1 MEYETEE
8 FLPVVSAFSGAGGL
22 DTGFIKAG
30 FTPILAVDGDAAAC
44 DTFYRNHPT
53 VPVIKKDLS
62 QVSADF
68 LVERVSELP
77 GELRPVGLIGGP
89 PCQAFSLSNGH
100 KKAGDPRAELSKH
113 YAALLSKLNQEFE
126 IDFFVFENVL
136 GLSHTMHADQLAL
149 FRRLFDAAGFWI
161 FNGELNA
168 YDFGVPQ
175 VRHRL
180 FIVGF
185 NKRKYPR
192 IEFEFPSGIR
202 GGIRTVRQAI
212 GHFPKPTYFNKSH
225 EFEELPFHPNHWCMT
240 PRSSRFRDGSLK
252 DEQIKGRAFRVLG
265 WDEPSWTVAYG
276 HREVHIHPR
285 GSRRLSV
292 YEAMRL
298 QGFPGDYELC
308 GTLSDQFRLVSDAVP
323 PALGTALGRAILDAL
338 RSYRRT
344 HKELRRRPD
353 PSHEVYWKACYSSA
367 HVQPPPFLQGFFLKY
382 AKKHYRHLP
391 WRRPKVSPFAFLIAE
406 FLLKQTKAEDV
417 ARVWPELVRRFPSA
431 ERLNK
436 APKRELLN
444 ILRPLGL
451 QNQRAASL
459 RNLSRALLVNFDG
472 NVPSET
478 ELLLSLPGVGLYTA
492 AAVRCFKFG
501 KRAPIV
507 DANVLRILARITGI
521 DYGSDLRRS
530 EGAWALAWALLPR
543 CDCDKHN
550 YGILDFAA
558 RVCNTTPDCGLCP
571 LRRNCAFGISRAKVG
586 KKSTLP
592 TARSS

>member
-1 MEYETEE
+1 MEHETEE

-77 GELRPVGLIGGP
+77 GARRPVGLIGGP

-113 YAALLSKLNQEFE
+113 YAALLSKLNQAFE

-136 GLSHTMHADQLAL
+136 GLSHTMHADQLAQ

-212 GHFPKPTYFNKSH
+212 GSFPNPTYFNKSH
-225 EFEELPFHPNHWCMT
+225 ERAELPFHPNHWCMT

-252 DEQIKGRAFRVLG
+252 SAQITGRPFRVLG

-276 HREVHIHPR
+276 HREVHIHPK

-298 QGFPGDYELC
+298 QGFPADYELC

-323 PALGTALGRAILDAL
+323 PALGAAIGKAIREAL
-338 RSYRRT
+338 RSYREA
-344 HKELRRRPD
+344 HKERRGKPD
-353 PSHEVYWKACYSSA
+353 PSHDVYWKACYSSA
-367 HVQPPPFLQGFFLKY
+367 HIQPPTFLRGFFLKH
-382 AKKHYRHLP
+382 AKKYYRRLP
-391 WRRPKVSPFAFLIAE
+391 WRRQDVSAFALLIAE

-431 ERLNK
+431 KHLQK
-436 APKRELLN
+436 APKRELINVLK
-444 ILRPLGL
+444 PLGL
-451 QNQRAASL
+451 QNQRAESL
-459 RNLSRALLVNFDG
+459 RKLSRALMAGFDG
-472 NVPSET
+472 NVPNQT

-507 DANVLRILARITGI
+507 DANVLRILARITGVH
-521 DYGSDLRRS
+521 YGSDLRRS
-530 EGAWALAWALLPR
+530 EEAWALAWALLPR
-543 CDCDKHN
+543 AECDKHN
-550 YGILDFAA
+550 YAILDFAA
-558 RVCNTTPDCGLCP
+558 QVCNTTPNCVRCP
-571 LRRNCAFGISRAKVG
+571 LKSKCAFGTSRAKAG
-586 KKSTLP
+586 TKFSSQ

>member
-1 MEYETEE
+1 MEHGREE
-8 FLPVVSAFSGAGGL
+8 FLPVVSVFCGAGGL

-30 FTPILAVDGDAAAC
+30 FTPVLAVDGNAAAC
-44 DTFYRNHPT
+44 DTFHRNHPR

-62 QVSADF
+62 QVPADL
-68 LVERVSELP
+68 LVDRVRELP
-77 GELRPVGLIGGP
+77 GEPRPMGLIGGP

-100 KKAGDPRAELSKH
+100 KKAGDPRAELSKS
-113 YAALLSKLNQEFE
+113 YAALLSALNQEFE

-136 GLSHTMHADQLAL
+136 GLGHKMHAEQLAQ
-149 FRRLFDAAGFWI
+149 FRRLFQGAGFWI

-175 VRHRL
+175 IRHRL

-185 NKRKYPR
+185 NKQKYPR
-192 IEFEFPSGIR
+192 IEFEFPSSIR

-212 GHFPKPTYFNKSH
+212 GHFPKPTFFDKSH
-225 EFEELPFHPNHWCMT
+225 ELDELPFHPNHWCMT
-240 PRSSRFRDGSLK
+240 PRSPRFHDGSLK
-252 DEQIKGRAFRVLG
+252 GGQIKGRPFRVLG

-276 HREVHIHPR
+276 HREVHIHPK

-298 QGFPGDYELC
+298 QGFPTNYELC

-323 PALGTALGRAILDAL
+323 PALGAALGKAILETL
-338 RSYRRT
+338 QSYREA
-344 HKELRRRPD
+344 HKDLRGKPD
-353 PSHEVYWKACYSSA
+353 LSHEVYWKACYSSA
-367 HVQPPPFLQGFFLKY
+367 HVQPPTFLRGFFLKY
-382 AKKHYRHLP
+382 AEKHYRRLP
-391 WRRPKVSPFAFLIAE
+391 WRRPDVSPFALLIAE

-417 ARVWPELVRRFPSA
+417 ARVWPELTRRFPSA
-431 ERLNK
+431 KHLEK

-459 RNLSRALLVNFDG
+459 KNLAKALVASFDG
-472 NVPSET
+472 NIPSET

-492 AAVRCFKFG
+492 AAVRSFKFG

-507 DANVLRILARITGI
+507 DANVLRILARITGAH
-521 DYGSDLRRS
+521 YGSDLRRS
-530 EGAWALAWALLPR
+530 EDAWAMAWALLPR
-543 CDCDKHN
+543 SNYDKHN

-558 RVCNTTPDCGLCP
+558 QVCDTTPNCRRCP
-571 LRRNCAFGISRAKVG
+571 LRSKCAFGVLRAKGG
-586 KKSTLP
+586 KKSAIA
-592 TARSS
+592 TAKSS

>member
-1 MEYETEE
+1 MEHEPEE

-30 FTPILAVDGDAAAC
+30 FTPILAVDGNAAAC
-44 DTFYRNHPT
+44 DTFHRNHPT
-53 VPVIKKDLS
+53 VPVIRKDLS
-62 QVSADF
+62 QVPPDF
-68 LVERVSELP
+68 LVERVHELP
-77 GELRPVGLIGGP
+77 GEPHPVGLIGGP

-113 YAALLSKLNQEFE
+113 YAALLSKLNQEFD
-126 IDFFVFENVL
+126 IDFFVFENVI
-136 GLSHTMHADQLAL
+136 GLSHKMHADQLAQ
-149 FRRLFDAAGFWI
+149 FRRLFEAAGFWI

-185 NKRKYPR
+185 NKRKFPR
-192 IEFEFPSGIR
+192 IEFEFPPGIR
-202 GGIRTVRQAI
+202 GGIRTVHQAI

-225 EFEELPFHPNHWCMT
+225 EFDELPFHPNHWCMT

-252 DEQIKGRAFRVLG
+252 DAKIKGRPFRVLQ

-276 HREVHIHPR
+276 HREVHIHPK
-285 GSRRLSV
+285 GARRLSV

-298 QGFPGDYELC
+298 QGFPADYELC

-323 PALGTALGRAILDAL
+323 PALGTALGRAILETL
-338 RSYRRT
+338 RAYRKA
-344 HKELRRRPD
+344 HKELRRKPD

-367 HVQPPPFLQGFFLKY
+367 HVQSPTFLRGFFLKY
-382 AKKHYRHLP
+382 AQEHYRRLP
-391 WRRPKVSPFAFLIAE
+391 WRRRDVSAFALLIAE

-417 ARVWPELVRRFPSA
+417 ARVWPELISRFPSA
-431 ERLNK
+431 KHLK
-436 APKRELLN
+436 QAPKHELLN

-459 RNLSRALLVNFDG
+459 RNLSKALVASFDG
-472 NVPSET
+472 NVPNDT

-507 DANVLRILARITGI
+507 DANVLRILARITGVH
-521 DYGSDLRRS
+521 YGSDLRRS
-530 EGAWALAWALLPR
+530 EDAWALAWALLPPTE
-543 CDCDKHN
+543 CDKHN

-558 RVCNTTPDCGLCP
+558 QVCNATPKCGHCP
-571 LRRNCAFGISRAKVG
+571 LRSKCAFGALRAKDG
-586 KKSTLP
+586 KKSTP
-592 TARSS
+592 TSDKSS